1 MKTLLIMRHAK
12 SSWDNDQLADFDR
25 PLNDRGR
32 RDAPRMGKLLA
43 QLDIVPDLV
52 ISSSAKRAS
61 KTAELAALA
70 ASYPGEIRYTEELY
84 LADPEKYV
92 ELARQTD
99 DSVATLLLV
108 GHNPDIE
115 ELVADLSGQEERMPT
130 AALAVFH
137 LPIDGWEELG
147 LGNEYRLASV
157 WRPKELSDR
166 PR

>member
-43 QLDIVPDLV
+43 QLDIAPDLI
-52 ISSSAKRAS
+52 ISSPAKRAS
-61 KTAELAALA
+61 ETAELAALA

-84 LADPEKYV
+84 LAEPETYV

-99 DSVATLLLV
+99 DSVSTLLLV
-108 GHNPDIE
+108 GHNPDVE
-115 ELVADLSGQEERMPT
+115 ELVADLSGHEERMPT

-137 LPIDGWEELG
+137 LPIDHWEELG

-157 WRPKELSDR
+157 WRPKELSDK

>member
-12 SSWDNDQLADFDR
+12 SSWDNDRLADFDR

-43 QLDIVPDLV
+43 QLEIVPDLV

-61 KTAELAALA
+61 ETAELAALA
-70 ASYPGEIRYTEELY
+70 ASYPGEIRYAEELY
-84 LADPEKYV
+84 LADPERYV
-92 ELARQTD
+92 ELARQSD
-99 DSVATLLLV
+99 DSVSTLLLV
-108 GHNPDIE
+108 GHNPDVE
-115 ELVADLSGQEERMPT
+115 ELVADLSGKEERMPT

-137 LPIDGWEELG
+137 LPIDNWSELN
-147 LGNEYRLASV
+147 LEDEFELASV
-157 WRPKELSDR
+157 WRPKELSDK